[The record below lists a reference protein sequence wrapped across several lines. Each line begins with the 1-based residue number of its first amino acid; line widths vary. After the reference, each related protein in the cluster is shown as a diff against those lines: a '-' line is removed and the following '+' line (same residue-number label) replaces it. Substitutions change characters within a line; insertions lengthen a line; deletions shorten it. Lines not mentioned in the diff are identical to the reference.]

1 MENVLVKVENKDG
14 ILVVSSNQVA
24 VELGI
29 RHDNLLNKI
38 DDYVKKFNSPKLSGQ
53 FYISSNYKDKSG
65 KSNRNYLIT
74 KKGIAQVIGGYSA
87 AVPKAFEY
95 NVAYINEFERMEQIL
110 RNRNSS
116 EWLLTRE
123 QGKLIRRA
131 ETDAIQELIPYAKE
145 QGSNHADML
154 YMTYSKLVNSLVG
167 IKANTRDIIEFR
179 KLIAIHQLEDMFSRI
194 IENGIKNKMYY
205 KEIYKLCK
213 RNGQM
218 LMGLLNGEIKA
229 LSAD

>member
-1 MENVLVKVENKDG
+1 MENILVKVENKDG
-14 ILVVSSNQVA
+14 ILVVSSNRVA
-24 VELGI
+24 EELGVE
-29 RHDNLLNKI
+29 HKNLLMKI
-38 DDYVKKFNSPKLSGQ
+38 DSYIEKFGGLTLSRE
-53 FYISSNYKDKSG
+53 FYIESIFENRG
-65 KSNRNYLIT
+65 KQFRNYLIT

-87 AVPKAFEY
+87 AVSKAFEY

-123 QGKLIRRA
+123 QGKLIRRV

-229 LSAD
+229 LSVD

>member
-14 ILVVSSNQVA
+14 ILVVSSNRVA
-24 VELGI
+24 EELGVE
-29 RHDNLLNKI
+29 HKNLLMKI
-38 DDYVKKFNSPKLSGQ
+38 DSYIEKFGGLTLSRE
-53 FYISSNYKDKSG
+53 FYIESIFENRG
-65 KSNRNYLIT
+65 KQFRNYLIT

-116 EWLLTRE
+116 EWMLTRE

-229 LSAD
+229 LSVD